1 VILVSVSSRGYN
13 VTSPPATDPVR
24 NANEAVVRAQA
35 WNTSKTLPLMMKATH
50 VLKNT
55 SVSGSVSPAV
65 QRHAMPQAKKMSQV
79 VPRIKPYKPNIS
91 AYADRVMDPRER

>member
-1 VILVSVSSRGYN
+1 MILVSVSSSGYS

-50 VLKNT
+50 VLKKT

-65 QRHAMPQAKKMSQV
+65 QRHAMPQAKKML
-79 VPRIKPYKPNIS
+79 PRIKPYKPNIS